1 MIIQHQQPPNES
13 VSALREAADTLHP
26 AHGQMVSMLRE
37 LSEHPLDHQPH
48 PIYVVGLADMAGDEG
63 LSKASIL
70 GWRYLAQSDQARNYS
85 FVVHQDASDASHRFA
100 EMNRGLFVEGTL
112 NIISDSQLQAKLDQG
127 TYDLSVL
134 MIHALGLFALWL
146 RLKNSSP
153 DLITIVP
160 PGPTYLEAW
169 PKLYSLE
176 DFQNAVKPE
185 AIRKLAVA
193 RTSFV

>member
-1 MIIQHQQPPNES
+1 MMIQHQLPPDES
-13 VSALREAADTLHP
+13 VRALREAADTLHP
-26 AHGQMVSMLRE
+26 AHGQMVAMLRE
-37 LSEHPLDHQPH
+37 LSERPQDHQPH
-48 PIYVVGLADMAGDEG
+48 PVYVVGLADMAGDAG

-85 FVVHQDASDASHRFA
+85 FVVHQDAGGASHRFA

-146 RLKNSSP
+146 RAKDAAR
-153 DLITIVP
+153 DLIAMVP
-160 PGPTYLEAW
+160 PAPSYLEAW